1 MDLNLKEKELIS
13 NYLPTLK
20 RFYKQKIR
28 SKYFKIPF
36 KENYILKL
44 SMLNDDTKI
53 ISKIIKK
60 INYDDITN
68 EDIFFSLNY
77 YYDFNK
83 NDKLNIQNFLYK
95 SDENDLITIKFKT
108 NIILLSVKYFQ
119 YYHIINEFLFEN
131 ENINDNKELF
141 YSIYLFLK
149 NKEIIDYSKK
159 YFRIKVFM
167 YFINDL
173 FKIYKKNIDILLKND
188 IIQNNNI
195 KKYFINSILNHWN
208 ISYKVYIENNTF
220 NSIEELFK
228 IKKNKLIN
236 IVCSNNLC

>member
-1 MDLNLKEKELIS
+1 MDLNLKEKELIN

-20 RFYKQKIR
+20 RFYKQNIK

-44 SMLNDDTKI
+44 SVLNDDTKI

-60 INYDDITN
+60 INSNVVLN

-77 YYDFNK
+77 YYNFNK

-131 ENINDNKELF
+131 DNNNDNKELF

-149 NKEIIDYSKK
+149 NKDIIDYSKK
-159 YFRIKVFM
+159 YFRMKIFL

-188 IIQNNNI
+188 IIKNNNI
-195 KKYFINSILNHWN
+195 KKYFINSLLNNWN
-208 ISYKVYIENNTF
+208 ISYKIYIENNSF
-220 NSIEELFK
+220 NLIEELFI

-236 IVCSNNLC
+236 IVCTNNLC